1 MKYLINVNTKQ
12 ILKEAKSIG
21 QDWVDTQLDLEFLEL
36 EDAVLEDG
44 SFRQLTDEDIN
55 HVINKVLIKEIVQL
69 ENSLLR
75 PIRELLSTSSTQAQ
89 KDEAQMRIN
98 QVEGQVQDLRSRMV
112 Q

>member
-1 MKYLINVNTKQ
+1 MKYLINTKTKE

-21 QDWVDTQLDLEFLEL
+21 QEWVDTQLDLEFLEL

-55 HVINKVLIKEIVQL
+55 PVINKVLIKEIVQL

-75 PIRELLSTSSTQAQ
+75 PIRELLSTSSTQEQKNTAQ
-89 KDEAQMRIN
+89 VKID
-98 QVEGQVQDLRSRMV
+98 QVEEQIQNLRSRV
-112 Q
+112 I

>member
-1 MKYLINVNTKQ
+1 MKYLVNVNTKQ

-21 QDWVDTQLDLEFLEL
+21 QDWVDTQLNLEFLEL

-55 HVINKVLIKEIVQL
+55 PVINKALIKEIVQL

-75 PIRELLSTSSTQAQ
+75 PIRELLSTSSTQEQKNVAQ
-89 KDEAQMRIN
+89 VKID
-98 QVEGQVQDLRSRMV
+98 QVEEQIQNLRSRMI
-112 Q
+112 

>member
-1 MKYLINVNTKQ
+1 MKYLINTKTKE

-21 QDWVDTQLDLEFLEL
+21 QNWVDTQLDLEFLEL

-55 HVINKVLIKEIVQL
+55 PVINKVLIKEIVQL

-75 PIRELLSTSSTQAQ
+75 PVRELLSTSSTQEQKNAAQ
-89 KDEAQMRIN
+89 VKID
-98 QVEGQVQDLRSRMV
+98 QVEEHIQNLRSRMV
-112 Q
+112 

>member
-1 MKYLINVNTKQ
+1 MKYLVNVNTKQ

-21 QDWVDTQLDLEFLEL
+21 QDWVDTQLNLEFLEL

-55 HVINKVLIKEIVQL
+55 PVINKALIKEIVQL

-75 PIRELLSTSSTQAQ
+75 PIRELMSTSSTQEQKNAAQ
-89 KDEAQMRIN
+89 VKID
-98 QVEGQVQDLRSRMV
+98 QVEEQIQNLRSRMI
-112 Q
+112 

>member
-1 MKYLINVNTKQ
+1 MKYLVNTTTKE

-21 QDWVDTQLDLEFLEL
+21 QEWVDTQLDLEFLEL

-55 HVINKVLIKEIVQL
+55 PVINKVLIKEIVQL

-75 PIRELLSTSSTQAQ
+75 PIRELLSTSSTQEQKNTAQ
-89 KDEAQMRIN
+89 VKID
-98 QVEGQVQDLRSRMV
+98 QVEEQIQNLRSRV
-112 Q
+112 I

>member
-1 MKYLINVNTKQ
+1 MKYLVNVNTKQ

-21 QDWVDTQLDLEFLEL
+21 QDWVDTQLNLEFLEL

-55 HVINKVLIKEIVQL
+55 PVINKALIKEIVQL

-75 PIRELLSTSSTQAQ
+75 TIRELLSTSSTQEQ
-89 KDEAQMRIN
+89 KNAAHVKID
-98 QVEGQVQDLRSRMV
+98 QVEEQIQNLRSRMI
-112 Q
+112 

>member
-1 MKYLINVNTKQ
+1 MKYLINTKTKE

-21 QDWVDTQLDLEFLEL
+21 QNWVDTQLDLEFLEL

-55 HVINKVLIKEIVQL
+55 PVINKVLIKEIVQL

-75 PIRELLSTSSTQAQ
+75 PVRELLSTSSTQEQKNAAQ
-89 KDEAQMRIN
+89 VKID
-98 QVEGQVQDLRSRMV
+98 QVEEQIQNLRSRV
-112 Q
+112 I

>member
-21 QDWVDTQLDLEFLEL
+21 QDWVDTQLNLEFLEL

-55 HVINKVLIKEIVQL
+55 PVINKALIKEIVQL

-75 PIRELLSTSSTQAQ
+75 PIRELLSTSSTQEQKNTAQ
-89 KDEAQMRIN
+89 VKID
-98 QVEGQVQDLRSRMV
+98 QVEEQIQNLRSRV
-112 Q
+112 I

>member
-21 QDWVDTQLDLEFLEL
+21 QDWVDTQLSLEFLEL

-55 HVINKVLIKEIVQL
+55 PVINKVLIKEIVQL

-75 PIRELLSTSSTQAQ
+75 PIRELLSTSSTQEQKNDAQ
-89 KDEAQMRIN
+89 VKVDDTEEQIQN
-98 QVEGQVQDLRSRMV
+98 LRSRMI
-112 Q
+112 

>member
-21 QDWVDTQLDLEFLEL
+21 QDWVDTQLNLEFLEL

-55 HVINKVLIKEIVQL
+55 PVINKALIKEIVQL

-75 PIRELLSTSSTQAQ
+75 PIRELLSTSSTQEQKNSAQ
-89 KDEAQMRIN
+89 VKID
-98 QVEGQVQDLRSRMV
+98 QVEEQIQNLRSRMI
-112 Q
+112 

>member
-1 MKYLINVNTKQ
+1 MKYLINTKTKE

-21 QDWVDTQLDLEFLEL
+21 QNWVDTQLDLEFLEL

-55 HVINKVLIKEIVQL
+55 PVINKVLIKEIVQL

-75 PIRELLSTSSTQAQ
+75 PIRELLSTSSTQEQKNTAQ
-89 KDEAQMRIN
+89 VKID
-98 QVEGQVQDLRSRMV
+98 QVEEQIQNLRSRV
-112 Q
+112 I

>member
-1 MKYLINVNTKQ
+1 MKYLVNVNTKQ

-21 QDWVDTQLDLEFLEL
+21 QDWVDTQLNLEFLEL

-55 HVINKVLIKEIVQL
+55 PVINKALIKEIVQL

-75 PIRELLSTSSTQAQ
+75 PIRELLSTSSTQEQKNAAQ
-89 KDEAQMRIN
+89 VKID
-98 QVEGQVQDLRSRMV
+98 QVEEQIQNLRSRMI
-112 Q
+112 